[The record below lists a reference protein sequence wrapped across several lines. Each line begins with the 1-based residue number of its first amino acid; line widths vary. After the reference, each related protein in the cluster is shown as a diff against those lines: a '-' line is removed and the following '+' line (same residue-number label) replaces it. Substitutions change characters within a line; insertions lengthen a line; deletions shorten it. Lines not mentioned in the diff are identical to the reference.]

1 MRSHS
6 DSHAARGEPVFL
18 RFIARSVL
26 LIVPC
31 LSLMAFGVRTGL
43 IVTAVLLAGL
53 LGPLL
58 AMAGMNHDF
67 DQPLE
72 QEHPSDR

>member
-6 DSHAARGEPVFL
+6 DSHVARGEPVIL

-31 LSLMAFGVRTGL
+31 LSLFAFGVRTGL
-43 IVTAVLLAGL
+43 IVTAVFLAGL

-58 AMAGMNHDF
+58 AMAGMNNEL

-72 QEHPSDR
+72 QEHRSDR

>member
-6 DSHAARGEPVFL
+6 NSRAARGEPVIL

-31 LSLMAFGVRTGL
+31 LSLFAFGVRTGL
-43 IVTAVLLAGL
+43 VVTAVILAGL

-58 AMAGMNHDF
+58 AMAGMNNELDHS
-67 DQPLE
+67 LE